1 MYALAY
7 FFPIVNLECAIG
19 IFPMRVA
26 GLLLLPILSEFAS
39 GFVFRPKK
47 HVFNIH

>member
-7 FFPIVNLECAIG
+7 FFPIVNLECYWD
-19 IFPMRVA
+19 FSNVA
-26 GLLLLPILSEFAS
+26 GLLLLAILSEFAS